1 MSIRRSSAHRLAI
14 VALDA
19 SVLINILILNRVAI
33 LARLPG
39 YGFVVLDAVEQEV
52 QRQEQQV
59 VLADAFN
66 EDLIDRAGSA
76 TPQELAIFAEHR
88 KVMGLGEAACLA
100 AAEHRGW
107 MLASDERGVFRRIAC
122 ERIGESRILT
132 TPSILSRAVKT
143 GVISVG
149 ELRHAKAK
157 LERNRF
163 RMRPGTFD
171 DLFSE

>member
-1 MSIRRSSAHRLAI
+1 MSIRRPSAHRLAT

-33 LARLPG
+33 LAGLPG
-39 YGFVVLDAVEQEV
+39 YRFVVLDAVEQEI

-59 VLADAFN
+59 ILADAFDEN
-66 EDLIDRAGSA
+66 LIGRAGTA

-107 MLASDERGVFRRIAC
+107 LLASDERGVFRRIAC

-149 ELRHAKAK
+149 ELRDAKTK

-163 RMRPGTFD
+163 RMRPGAFD

>member
-1 MSIRRSSAHRLAI
+1 MSIRPSSAHRPAT

-33 LARLPG
+33 LAGLPG
-39 YGFVVLDAVEQEV
+39 YRFVVLDAVEQEV

-66 EDLIDRAGSA
+66 ENLIDRAGSA
-76 TPQELAIFAEHR
+76 TPPELAIFAEHR

-100 AAEHRGW
+100 AAEHRRW

-163 RMRPGTFD
+163 RMRQGTFD
-171 DLFSE
+171 DLFSK